1 MSAEQYIAE
10 IRKLIDQVEQTQLD
24 NIQQVAE
31 WVAESIAKDRLVYVF
46 GAGHSALLGMEVF
59 ARAGGLL
66 QMQPILDA
74 GLDFGSGARRQ
85 GGFERL
91 PGYAKIVIEDYDI
104 QPGDVVIVV
113 SNSGRNPAPVEMALE
128 AKERGARIV
137 ALTSMPHSTSVA
149 ANNPAGKR
157 LFEVAD
163 LVLDSGCPAGDA
175 VVKLEGLRPAVAPS
189 STVVGA
195 LILNAIVAQ
204 AAQNLLDRGETPAV
218 ALSGNLEGAR
228 EYNERVLGS
237 IREKFRGR
245 MKHF

>member
-1 MSAEQYIAE
+1 
-10 IRKLIDQVEQTQLD
+10 
-24 NIQQVAE
+24 
-31 WVAESIAKDRLVYVF
+31 
-46 GAGHSALLGMEVF
+46 
-59 ARAGGLL
+59 
-66 QMQPILDA
+66 
-74 GLDFGSGARRQ
+74 
-85 GGFERL
+85 
-91 PGYAKIVIEDYDI
+91 
-104 QPGDVVIVV
+104 
-113 SNSGRNPAPVEMALE
+113 
-128 AKERGARIV
+128 
-137 ALTSMPHSTSVA
+137 MPHSTSVA
-149 ANNPAGKR
+149 PNNPAGKR

-175 VVKLEGLRPAVAPS
+175 LVKLEGLRPAVAPG

-204 AAQNLLDRGETPAV
+204 AAQNLLDRGDTPAV